1 MRLCTV
7 SWSAA
12 GESSAYWLREGFGA
26 RLVGSPTA
34 GPMLFGS
41 LAPYVLPR
49 SGLVLRLATSRFG
62 YPDVEFTGLPVD
74 ASLPDSDEPGESLAS
89 RFHQLWG

>member
-1 MRLCTV
+1 M
-7 SWSAA
+7 
-12 GESSAYWLREGFGA
+12 
-26 RLVGSPTA
+26 GSPTA
-34 GPMLFGS
+34 GLMLFGS

-74 ASLPDSDEPGESLAS
+74 ATLSDPREPGESLAR
-89 RFHQLWG
+89 RFDQLIS